1 MRPDMFD
8 HIYISHDTH
17 IGKNT
22 KKNWMP
28 FEQIKL
34 GGMYMGI
41 PFFRVLGHMIE
52 EHLLERLGN

>member
-1 MRPDMFD
+1 MFD